1 MRTPLSSP
9 FSPGSD
15 TVPSVWAGRTKQLS
29 DWHDVIRPRRLA
41 GIPERGRTILG
52 EAGLGKSTLVRRI
65 AADAVQAGDWVTPQL
80 RIPSGTDPLKRV
92 ATALLDLSQAAGLP
106 LKRDRQLGEL
116 LGKVQQLSVAGVSM
130 ATREAR
136 DRPDAYSVLTELLIE
151 LGRAARRHGDTMVLI
166 HVDEMQNIS
175 SPDVLSQMLIA
186 FGDALVHEELE
197 SVPGGRQVAVALPIA
212 VYLTGLPEFADMA
225 GARQGATFARRFQTT
240 ILTPIG
246 DEDFSAALQP
256 FVTEGWPILT
266 PQGTEARIFL
276 EPDAQRYI
284 VELSQGEPFLF
295 QLAGQQAWFAGV
307 DTVITRDDVRAGWG
321 EARVEALS
329 HVERILE
336 RLPESERAFLR
347 AMAELEPDQRTA
359 TSIAQRLGYASAT
372 PIGPSAQR
380 LDTKRGI
387 IIRGKPYDFRHRA
400 VGAYLTSDWPDLE

>member
-1 MRTPLSSP
+1 
-9 FSPGSD
+9 
-15 TVPSVWAGRTKQLS
+15 
-29 DWHDVIRPRRLA
+29 
-41 GIPERGRTILG
+41 
-52 EAGLGKSTLVRRI
+52 
-65 AADAVQAGDWVTPQL
+65 
-80 RIPSGTDPLKRV
+80 
-92 ATALLDLSQAAGLP
+92 
-106 LKRDRQLGEL
+106 
-116 LGKVQQLSVAGVSM
+116 
-130 ATREAR
+130 
-136 DRPDAYSVLTELLIE
+136 
-151 LGRAARRHGDTMVLI
+151 MVLI

-175 SPDVLSQMLIA
+175 SPEVLSQLLIA

-246 DEDFSAALQP
+246 DEDLSAALQP

-266 PQGTEARIFL
+266 PQGTQSRIFL
-276 EPDAQRYI
+276 EPDAQRHI

-307 DTVITRDDVRAGWG
+307 DGVITRDDVRAGWG
-321 EARVEALS
+321 EARVEVLA

-336 RLPESERAFLR
+336 RLPGSERAFLQ

-359 TSIAQRLGYASAT
+359 TSIAQRLGHASAT

-387 IIRGKPYDFRHRA
+387 IVRGKPYSFRHRA